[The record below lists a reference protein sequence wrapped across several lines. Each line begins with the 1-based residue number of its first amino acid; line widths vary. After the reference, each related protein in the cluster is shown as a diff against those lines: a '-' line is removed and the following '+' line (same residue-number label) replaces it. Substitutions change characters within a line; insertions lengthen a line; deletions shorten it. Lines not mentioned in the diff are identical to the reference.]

1 MYPKRPIVLVLPH
14 TFFLDGYRHYERESA
29 LSHIEN
35 LSKVT
40 LIAEIIARKK
50 AFYPSELFAATSDE
64 AFRRFES
71 KLGEMSYFSRLN
83 LTAIREALTIDTE
96 ESLNK
101 LKPIE
106 ETIVAVADKLLKTD
120 AVNPIIVVRNDSV
133 NKWKNTYTKDFY
145 KRHTSR
151 ARNIAI
157 FSLDDTLRILK
168 EKENELYDQSIK
180 SITDGILVAVL
191 KNLKL

>member
-1 MYPKRPIVLVLPH
+1 
-14 TFFLDGYRHYERESA
+14 
-29 LSHIEN
+29 
-35 LSKVT
+35 
-40 LIAEIIARKK
+40 
-50 AFYPSELFAATSDE
+50 
-64 AFRRFES
+64 
-71 KLGEMSYFSRLN
+71 MSYFSRLN